1 MPTIRTK
8 SEPWE
13 PIQGDLRGLLPDIR
27 EAYGSPD
34 TFFPGSTVG
43 GRSAMTLE
51 GQQAGLGMIRG
62 GISQGA
68 MMDEYSQ
75 GIMRGDR
82 LDGSTNP
89 ALMGLLNRGQ
99 ADISRRF
106 KQVAFPGSSQFGN
119 QRAGSASELRNERNA
134 YRGLGDALSNNYSAV
149 MGRNYWN
156 ERGFQ
161 QQMPQFMAQYGAN
174 NRANIGMGSMLGG
187 QADQYS
193 QRLVDDQRQR
203 HDFRQ
208 YELRNRLMGRQGAL
222 MQLGGAGGTQT
233 QKVPGQ
239 GFGGAQIAGTVLG
252 GLGMMFGPMG
262 GMLGSLAGN
271 QLGQLAGGGGGG
283 GGFQGV
289 QGVGQSWGQMQP
301 FTGWAG
307 AGY

>member
-13 PIQGDLRGLLPDIR
+13 PIQEGLKGLLPDI
-27 EAYGSPD
+27 EQAYGTPD

-43 GRSAMTLE
+43 GQSAMTLE
-51 GQQAGLGMIRG
+51 GQQAGLGLIRG
-62 GISQGA
+62 GISNNQ

-89 ALMGLLNRGQ
+89 ALMGLLDRGQ
-99 ADISRRF
+99 SDISRRF
-106 KQVAFPGSSQFGN
+106 KQIAFPGSSQFGN
-119 QRAGSASELRNERNA
+119 QRSGSASELRNERNA
-134 YRGLGDALSNNYSAV
+134 YRGLGDALSNNYADV

-161 QQMPQFMAQYGAN
+161 QQMPQFQAQYGAN
-174 NRANIGMGSMLGG
+174 NRASIGMGTQLGG

-203 HDFRQ
+203 FDFRQ

-222 MQLGGAGGTQT
+222 MGLGGMGGQQT
-233 QKVPGQ
+233 QKIPGQ

-252 GLGMMFGPMG
+252 GLGMAFGPMG
-262 GMLGSLAGN
+262 GMFGSMLGG
-271 QLGQLAGGGGGG
+271 LAGGSGMFGRTNQQIQQNYGQGAQWGG
-283 GGFQGV
+283 
-289 QGVGQSWGQMQP
+289 
-301 FTGWAG
+301 TGWSF
-307 AGY
+307 